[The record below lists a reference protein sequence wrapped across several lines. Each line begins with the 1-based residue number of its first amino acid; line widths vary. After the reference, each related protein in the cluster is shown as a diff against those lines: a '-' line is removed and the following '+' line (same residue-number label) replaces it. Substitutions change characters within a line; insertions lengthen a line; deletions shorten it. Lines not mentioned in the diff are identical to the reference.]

1 MTGLLLIMSGGTN
14 SLSGNYKEAFENYK
28 EAEKY
33 VGKEH
38 NGDITLSLGILYSY
52 MQEHDIAHN
61 YYQKA
66 VEDTTL
72 TGNNRLSAIVNYLV
86 NFVEIKNY
94 DGALNNFE
102 KYKTDLIPIE
112 GTIEEYKLWSILS
125 EAYEA
130 KGDWKRA
137 LDYRNKSIILKD
149 SIHSENLRSQ
159 MDSIISEIDVLALQD
174 EKRSVH
180 NKNWSKNPVYW
191 ILSGII
197 SILLVL
203 SCRLLWRY
211 RKTRRE
217 SEEVSEKLR
226 STLKEVERIEETRNE
241 MEHTSQELS
250 VCKARLSHISESM
263 AELRRLAANPKT
275 HKSELVNTVEST
287 TRSFSADSQ
296 VWEQLRVYT
305 EGASQSFFDKLY
317 RLHPELTNSETR
329 MCAFILLGRT
339 TKEIAA
345 ILNRSPRT
353 VESIKYSLRVKLR
366 IKDITT
372 EQYLR
377 KISATSL
384 DELLGK

>member
-1 MTGLLLIMSGGTN
+1 MERIKDITDKTEYIRLTGLLLIMSGGTN

-86 NFVEIKNY
+86 NFVDIKNY

-137 LDYRNKSIILKD
+137 LDY
-149 SIHSENLRSQ
+149 
-159 MDSIISEIDVLALQD
+159 
-174 EKRSVH
+174 
-180 NKNWSKNPVYW
+180 
-191 ILSGII
+191 
-197 SILLVL
+197 
-203 SCRLLWRY
+203 
-211 RKTRRE
+211 
-217 SEEVSEKLR
+217 
-226 STLKEVERIEETRNE
+226 KE
-241 MEHTSQELS
+241 
-250 VCKARLSHISESM
+250 
-263 AELRRLAANPKT
+263 
-275 HKSELVNTVEST
+275 
-287 TRSFSADSQ
+287 
-296 VWEQLRVYT
+296 
-305 EGASQSFFDKLY
+305 
-317 RLHPELTNSETR
+317 
-329 MCAFILLGRT
+329 
-339 TKEIAA
+339 
-345 ILNRSPRT
+345 
-353 VESIKYSLRVKLR
+353 
-366 IKDITT
+366 
-372 EQYLR
+372 
-377 KISATSL
+377 
-384 DELLGK
+384 